1 MFSMFRGSTT
11 SLGKAAF
18 MVTTTAADMSV
29 AGFITHRVTDT
40 ITGTCEFSEY
50 TRRQCQKYP
59 ISGMHPPFITEN
71 EQARSQFHQH
81 FSEFSYL
88 LPGSVEAL
96 QQQQALISSVKISP
110 LKECPVTL
118 SSDPACIG

>member
-18 MVTTTAADMSV
+18 MVTTTAAGMSV
-29 AGFITHRVTDT
+29 ASFITHRVTDT

-81 FSEFSYL
+81 FFE
-88 LPGSVEAL
+88 
-96 QQQQALISSVKISP
+96 
-110 LKECPVTL
+110 L
-118 SSDPACIG
+118 SMEEYEGFCLSKSRTRCCGITMY